1 MVHQMF
7 ISTTLG
13 QPNKTVVVICFI
25 ELGTIIFTA
34 FTSCCGVMILA
45 LFFGELQ
52 QPLQQK

>member
-1 MVHQMF
+1 MVYQMF